1 MDRAVRLMAGKPGAG
16 MTLVSAFEEKKH
28 FDGEPPHVYRY
39 LCPCCMRGVD
49 AAAFGVNAK
58 VEPHFKHKKNDDLAK
73 HCENYM
79 SGNGSP
85 ENDNREPIIP
95 LFLRRSDKSPER
107 FVVEVGFWRFGETV
121 RSALLGSDSFMVV
134 DGKQY
139 PLWRFAKPGFKIPLR
154 KLRLAVSDVI
164 QFLGTSSKT
173 RTGVVENAQQ
183 AFIFN
188 DDFGDDGGRRVR
200 FRDSVKSEREYYI
213 VATADVSKRLNR
225 AFDSAK
231 HVGTVQGDGETFDVT
246 KVCIGADSGN
256 RERAERLLASFGY
269 CLTDYDR
276 TAKLIWPPAV
286 DVYGIDTPIFQ
297 NSPVVYKPLFQAN
310 DRYGQ
315 NQDRDRVSFHPVG
328 ERYRLKMPDIG
339 LIENAGRGLRTDCEA
354 GCLFIKPGKMQSWL
368 CLALDDSIVES
379 MELSGLD
386 ECSVTLEVGSVD
398 GESPFAEIK
407 GKYPVSVEVF
417 SRQWPAVRGAVQLDS
432 EQVVIPLDCRRI
444 IRVVSE
450 KSAFPKEW
458 QLLLMDSSTIHIVD
472 KNSIPESDS
481 YLLKRG
487 LVTELSRGYRIASS
501 RAGGANRSNLLEKQ
515 SVLRA
520 KERMKN
526 DLVQH

>member
-379 MELSGLD
+379 MELSDLD
-386 ECSVTLEVGSVD
+386 ECSVTLDIRNVKGKGSYI
-398 GESPFAEIK
+398 EIE
-407 GKYPVSVEVF
+407 GKYPVCAEVF
-417 SRQWPAVRGAVQLDS
+417 SRQRHMERVSVELNS
-432 EQVVIPLDCRRI
+432 ERVVIPVDRRQI
-444 IRVVSE
+444 MRIVSS
-450 KSAFPKEW
+450 KGAFPREW
-458 QLLLMDSSTIHIVD
+458 QLLLLDSAAAHTADVGRL
-472 KNSIPESDS
+472 PEFDGS
-481 YLLKRG
+481 LLDRG
-487 LVTELSRGYRIASS
+487 LVAELSLGYRIAGS
-501 RAGGANRSNLLEKQ
+501 RSGEMDRSGLFGQ
-515 SVLRA
+515 RSVQRA
-520 KERMKN
+520 KERMKK
-526 DLVQH
+526 